1 MDTSGVPLPRMDWD
15 AKNLPEA
22 WRKFKQ
28 HVELMFSGPLKKK
41 GEDEKC
47 SYLLL
52 WVGEKGRDIYNTW
65 TLTEDESKA
74 LKEHYDRY
82 EAYVFPKSNVIFA
95 RYKFNEKVQG
105 QNEPFEQ
112 FVTDLRLL
120 VKDCNYAN
128 SEEMI
133 RDRIVFG
140 IRSPRVRE
148 KLLDAGSDLTLDKAI
163 DIVRSHEIAQEQLK
177 TISGGN
183 GEQSVHAVSRRQQP
197 KTSSWQPRHYSKEN
211 GGAARFAK
219 TDGDK
224 KYKNTCDYCGNKV
237 HTQKEICPAKGKQ
250 CKACNKWNHFAK
262 VCRSKQRKTV
272 HTVNDNE
279 SYKYTDDEEDLF
291 IDAVTQEDDLNDK
304 EQVFADILVGTNK
317 SAVRF
322 KLDTGASTNVI
333 PTSVYKKLKIQH
345 TLQPSSRPLYGY
357 GGEQLA
363 VQGKCNVNCQY
374 KDIKLLLRV
383 HVVDTNAPPV
393 LGLKACLDFKLIK
406 LIMSVSN
413 TPCMSIMDE
422 FSDVFTGIGL
432 FPGECTIHIDPNAVP
447 VIHPPRRV
455 PLALRDRLQDELK
468 SMEKQQIIAKVT
480 EPTEW
485 VNSMVATE
493 KPRTGKLRVCLDP
506 KDLNKVIK
514 RPHYPLPTLEDITC
528 KLAGACYFSVM
539 DARSG
544 YWAIKLTEES
554 SKLTTFNTV
563 FGRYRFLRL
572 PFGLKSSQDEFQR
585 KVDETY
591 EGLEGVT
598 AIVDDVLIYGKSKE
612 EHDRN
617 LRAMLQRSREQ
628 GVKLNPDKSTIC
640 ATEVSYFGHL
650 ITKDG
655 VKPDPAKI
663 KAVKDME
670 PPKDKGELETILGMV
685 NYLSKFA
692 PMLSDIN
699 APLRQLLKESSEFVW
714 DAQHDRAFQK
724 VKELITREPGPVL
737 AYYDPIKEL
746 RLQVDASKY
755 GLGAT
760 LLQEGKP
767 IGYASRSLTD
777 SEVNYA
783 QIEKELYAIL
793 FGCKRFHQY
802 VYGRHI
808 IVESDHKPLES
819 ILRKPLT
826 AAPPRLQRMILQLQ
840 RYDVTITHKPGK
852 DIPLADA
859 LSRKS
864 LPDHDN
870 SLSEG
875 MDLQVHTVY
884 SSLPVSDTKLK
895 EIQTETDKDTQ
906 LTLLKRTIKDGWPE
920 ERKQCPQSIAEY
932 WNFRDELSQ
941 MNNIL
946 FKGEKI
952 VVPASLRAEMLSRI
966 HTGHMG
972 IEKCKQRARDVLFWP
987 GMNKQ
992 IEDLV
997 GNCSVCLA
1005 HRASNS
1011 KEPMINHPIP
1021 NRPWQTVATDL
1032 FTWNNENYM
1041 VTVDYYSRYFELDK
1055 LHSTTASAVIRK
1067 LKANFAR
1074 HGIPQTVISDNGPQY
1089 SCKEF
1094 KTFASTWEFQH
1105 VTSSPHYPQ
1114 SNGLAEKAVQIAKSL
1129 LQKAEVDHKDPY
1141 LSLLEYRNTPVDNF
1155 KTPAQLLM
1163 SRRLRSII
1171 PCTHQQLKPK
1181 AVSCRDTHNKRVLR
1195 QKHQKMYYDRSSKPL
1210 STLHTGQNIRF
1221 QENGHWRPAVVVQ
1234 KADTARSYHIQTPEG
1249 VEYRRNRRHL
1259 MDTKETPLT
1268 NSTDLPNVQ
1277 CTPEKTGCIPLM
1289 PATPKTDTYYTRSGR
1304 QVKPRD
1310 ILDL

>member
-1 MDTSGVPLPRMDWD
+1 MDTSGVPSPRMDWD

-28 HVELMFSGPLKKK
+28 HVELMFSGPLKRK

-52 WVGEKGRDIYNTW
+52 WVGEKGRDIHNTW
-65 TLTEDESKA
+65 TLTEDESKT
-74 LKEHYDRY
+74 LKAYYDRY
-82 EAYVFPKSNVIFA
+82 EAYVMPKSNVIFA

-120 VKDCNYAN
+120 AKDCNYAN

-133 RDRIVFG
+133 RDRVVFG

-148 KLLDAGSDLTLDKAI
+148 KLLDAGSELTLDKAI
-163 DIVRSHEIAQEQLK
+163 DIVRSHEIAQEQLR
-177 TISGGN
+177 TISGSSN
-183 GEQSVHAVSRRQQP
+183 EHSVHTVNRQQL
-197 KTSSWQPRHYSKEN
+197 KTVPWKTRHFNKGNSSAH
-211 GGAARFAK
+211 GFAK
-219 TDGDK
+219 ADRDS
-224 KYKNTCDYCGNKV
+224 KYKSTCDYCGNKA
-237 HTQKEICPAKGKQ
+237 HTTREACPAKGKQ
-250 CKACNKWNHFAK
+250 CKACDKWNHFAK
-262 VCRSKQRKTV
+262 VCRSKVRKTV
-272 HTVNDNE
+272 HTVSDNE
-279 SYKYTDDEEDLF
+279 PNKHTDDEDMF
-291 IDAVTQEDDLNDK
+291 IDAVTQQNDCK
-304 EQVFADILVGTNK
+304 DKQQVFAEILVGPNK

-333 PTSVYKKLKIQH
+333 PTAIFRKLGIQH

-363 VQGKCNVNCQY
+363 VKGKCNVEGRY
-374 KDIKLLLRV
+374 KETKLPLRV
-383 HVVDTNAPPV
+383 HVVETNAPPV

-406 LIMSVSN
+406 LIMSISN
-413 TPCMSIMDE
+413 TPDMSVMEE
-422 FSDVFTGIGL
+422 FSDVFKGIGL
-432 FPGECTIHIDPNAVP
+432 FPGECTIHIEPNAAP

-455 PLALRDRLQDELK
+455 PIALRDRLRDELK
-468 SMEKQQIIAKVT
+468 NMENQQIITKVT

-493 KPRTGKLRVCLDP
+493 KLRTGKLRVCLDP

-612 EHDRN
+612 EHDKN
-617 LRAMLQRSREQ
+617 LRAMLQRSRER
-628 GVKLNPDKSTIC
+628 GVKLNPDKSIIC

-650 ITKDG
+650 ISKDG

-663 KAVKDME
+663 RAVRDMK

-714 DAQHDRAFQK
+714 DAQHDRAFEK
-724 VKELITREPGPVL
+724 MKELITREPGPVL
-737 AYYDPIKEL
+737 AYYNPSKEL

-802 VYGRHI
+802 AYGRHM

-819 ILRKPLT
+819 ILRKPLAT
-826 AAPPRLQRMILQLQ
+826 APPRLQRMILQLQ
-840 RYDVTITHKPGK
+840 RYDITIIHKPGK
-852 DIPLADA
+852 DIPLADT
-859 LSRKS
+859 LSRTS

-875 MDLQVHTVY
+875 MDLQVHMVY
-884 SSLPVSDTKLK
+884 RSLPVSDTKLK
-895 EIQTETDKDTQ
+895 EIQTETEKDTQ
-906 LTLLKRTIKDGWPE
+906 LTLLRRTVKDGWHE
-920 ERKQCPQSIAEY
+920 ERKQCPPSIAEY
-932 WNFRDELSQ
+932 WNYRDELSQ
-941 MNNIL
+941 MNGIL
-946 FKGEKI
+946 FKGERI
-952 VVPASLRAEMLSRI
+952 IVPAALRAEMLSRI

-972 IEKCKQRARDVLFWP
+972 MEKCKQRARDILFWP
-987 GMNKQ
+987 GMSKQ

-997 GNCSVCLA
+997 GKCPVCLE
-1005 HRASNS
+1005 HRPSNT
-1011 KEPMINHPIP
+1011 KEPMISHPIP
-1021 NRPWQTVATDL
+1021 SRPWQTVATDL
-1032 FTWNNENYM
+1032 FTWNNENYI

-1055 LHSTTASAVIRK
+1055 LHCTTASAVIHK
-1067 LKANFAR
+1067 LKAHFAR

-1089 SCKEF
+1089 SSKEF
-1094 KTFASTWEFQH
+1094 DTFASMWEFKH
-1105 VTSSPHYPQ
+1105 ITSSPHYPQ

-1129 LQKAEVDHKDPY
+1129 MQKAKADHKDPY
-1141 LSLLEYRNTPVDNF
+1141 LALLEYRNTPVDNF
-1155 KTPAQLLM
+1155 KTPSQLLM
-1163 SRRLRSII
+1163 SRRLRSIL

-1181 AVSCRDTHNKRVLR
+1181 VASCQSTHAKRVLCQNN
-1195 QKHQKMYYDRSSKPL
+1195 QKRYYNRSSKPL
-1210 STLHTGQNIRF
+1210 STLHVGQRIRF
-1221 QENGHWRPAVVVQ
+1221 QENGCWKPAVVV
-1234 KADTARSYHIQTPEG
+1234 KAADTARSYHIQTPDG
-1249 VEYRRNRRHL
+1249 AEYRRNRRHL
-1259 MDTKETPLT
+1259 MNTKETSPDQAS
-1268 NSTDLPNVQ
+1268 NISSDQ
-1277 CTPEKTGCIPLM
+1277 CTPEKTDCIPQ
-1289 PATPKTDTYYTRSGR
+1289 TPVTSEAVTYYTRSGR
-1304 QVKPRD
+1304 QVKPRN